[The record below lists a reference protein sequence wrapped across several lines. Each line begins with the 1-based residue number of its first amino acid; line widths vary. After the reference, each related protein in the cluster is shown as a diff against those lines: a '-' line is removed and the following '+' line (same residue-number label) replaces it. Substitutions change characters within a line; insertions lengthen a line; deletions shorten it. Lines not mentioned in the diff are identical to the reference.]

1 MLVKFLK
8 TELRHLRVV
17 HGKRENSRRTRH
29 LEDYNNGFS
38 KKKKPQWMNLKADS
52 QRKQNKDGEENIYR
66 NHTHTKSLIFLQE
79 KPSMNSK
86 TITGTS

>member
-17 HGKRENSRRTRH
+17 HGKRGNSRRTRH

-52 QRKQNKDGEENIYR
+52 QRK
-66 NHTHTKSLIFLQE
+66 
-79 KPSMNSK
+79 
-86 TITGTS
+86 

>member
-52 QRKQNKDGEENIYR
+52 QRK
-66 NHTHTKSLIFLQE
+66 
-79 KPSMNSK
+79 
-86 TITGTS
+86 